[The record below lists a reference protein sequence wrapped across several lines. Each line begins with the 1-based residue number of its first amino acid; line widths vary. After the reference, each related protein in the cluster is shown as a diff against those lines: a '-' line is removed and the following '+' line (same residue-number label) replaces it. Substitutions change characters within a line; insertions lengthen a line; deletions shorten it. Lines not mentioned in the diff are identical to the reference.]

1 MSPIRNFPPRLA
13 SAILLSLL
21 SATSP
26 FVLAGP
32 LITEFMADNDT
43 VLDDEDGEFSDW
55 VEIHNPDATPVNL
68 TGWCLTDNAAN
79 LSKWSFP
86 GVTLLPG
93 DFLVVF
99 ASGKDRRIPGS
110 ELHTN
115 FQLSSGGEYL
125 ALVEPDGTTVAHQYA
140 PEFPNQDP
148 DRTYGLAFDGTPLVA
163 EGATAQIL
171 VPSDGTLGTT
181 WTQSGFNP
189 SGWVSGDT
197 GVGFGLQIP
206 GLTVR
211 DVHSNGTLSSLSSAD
226 AALAG
231 SNVASET
238 IKVELVCNFLDSGS
252 DGHFGNNL
260 VFPGGGGDDYVV
272 EVTGTII
279 IPTAG
284 VWTFGLNSD
293 DGGRIRIDG
302 VNVMVDSTLHGA
314 EDHFGSR
321 NLSAGAHTIE
331 AMFWERGGGAEM
343 ELFAAKGSFTT
354 FNAGFQL
361 VGDTA
366 NGGLPVFTTPDG
378 SIGGGLIATDLE
390 PQMKNVN
397 ASLYL
402 RIPFSVSDVNGLD
415 SLSLSMRYNDGF
427 VAYLNGTRVASGNAI
442 AGTPTWNA
450 GATAVRTGA
459 DAFVAEVFNLTA
471 HTNLLAS
478 GPDNVLA
485 IHGLNVTAADDSFLV
500 LPTLLGGGLQEG
512 DPFYFDDPTPGSINS
527 EPSSQ
532 GKVADTK
539 FDRDR
544 GFYDAPFLVAI
555 TTETPGA
562 SIRYTTNGSTPTS
575 TNGSLYIDPIP
586 ISRTTTLRAA
596 AFKTGLDPTNI
607 DTQTYLFVNDI
618 ITQTSSAPT
627 GWPSGSV
634 NGQVYRY
641 GMNTGVVNNSNPAI
655 GGVQQT
661 KDALLSIPTLSIVLD
676 QANLT
681 SSGTGIYSNPNSS
694 GYAWEREASL
704 ELIHPPGWVDPD
716 GNLEGFQTG
725 CGLRIR
731 GGFSRRTQNPKH
743 SFRLFFRNE
752 YGNGRLN
759 YKLFG
764 DEGADEFDKIDLRGP
779 QNYSW
784 AMGETSRNSFI
795 RDTWS
800 RDLQGEM
807 GHPYKRSRWHHL
819 YLNGIYWGMCET
831 DERAE
836 ANYGEIYFGGDQL
849 DYDVVK
855 SFGGVTDGNRSS
867 YQRLWEKWQSGFSSN
882 AAYFN
887 IQGRNSNG
895 SPNPAIE
902 KLVDLE
908 NLIDYMI
915 ITYYTGD
922 RDGPGSRY
930 TQPRPNNYFGVYNRL
945 APDGYKFFEHDSE
958 HSLGTGENNMVSPF
972 TRSSSLNDFNPHT
985 LHERLAGQNL
995 EYRMAFADRVAKYCY
1010 NGGLLTDA
1018 AGIAR
1023 VNRRADFIDQAI
1035 FAHSARW
1042 GDTSRSH
1049 ASWLN
1054 AVQGVRNFITGR
1066 VPTMIGQ
1073 LRSVDWYPSMDP
1085 PGYSQHGGSIAS
1097 NQQLLIEGGPGVIYF
1112 TINGEDPRQL
1122 GGAITPGA
1130 QVFQGNTTTENLV
1143 STGSTWKYLDNGS
1156 NQGTA
1161 WRNPEFNDNSWES
1174 GAAELGYG
1182 DGGEAT
1188 TLSFG
1193 PSSTTKYA
1201 TTYFRHTFN
1210 ATNVDDYTK
1219 LTLGLRRDDGAVVY
1233 LNGNEVARSNMP
1245 GGTVTYLTTS
1255 LDFVSGADE
1264 TSYFAIDFPPVDLLN
1279 GQNTLAV
1286 EIHQYSG
1293 TSSDIS
1299 FDLQLDGVK
1308 TTTANPLFFTTTGA
1322 NVVQARV
1329 RNGTQ
1334 WSALTEATFV
1344 VDTDPAAASTLALT
1358 EIHYRPAAPNIAE
1371 MIAGFNES
1379 SEFEF
1384 VELLNFGPRHIDL
1397 GGLMVTTGI
1406 GFAFDESLLGRT
1418 MASGERILL
1427 VNNLAAF
1434 EMRYG
1439 VGLPVAGEFTGSLN
1453 NDGERIVITDSNG
1466 AIVLDLTYN
1475 DADPWPAS
1483 ADGDGYSLVL
1493 IDPES
1498 QPDLNNPSSW
1508 RTSSGADG
1516 NPGTSDA
1523 LSYPSWKIDNGIA
1536 KDAGDPDH
1544 DDLTH
1549 FMEYALGSDPFQHS
1563 PQSAPAAGIRPLDVD
1578 GVIDDYLTIEIQRR
1592 AGADDVITTP
1602 QFSAD
1607 LLTWLGGSGN
1617 LVPVSVINN
1626 NDGTESLTFR
1636 TANPV
1641 SAEAHLFVRGQ
1652 FLLVP

>member
-1 MSPIRNFPPRLA
+1 MSPFPLFPLRKA
-13 SAILLSLL
+13 STILLSLL
-21 SATSP
+21 SAAAP
-26 FVLAGP
+26 VVLSGP

-43 VLDDEDGEFSDW
+43 TLDDEDGEFSDW
-55 VEIHNPDATPVNL
+55 IEVHNPDATPVDL

-79 LSKWSFP
+79 LGKWPFP
-86 GVTLLPG
+86 AVTLQPG
-93 DFLVVF
+93 GFLVVF
-99 ASGKDRRIPGS
+99 ASGKDRRVPGS

-140 PEFPNQDP
+140 PEFPGQDP
-148 DRTYGLAFDGTPLVA
+148 DRTYGLAFDGAPLVN
-163 EGATAQIL
+163 EGAASQFL
-171 VPSDGTLGTT
+171 VPSNGTLGTT
-181 WTQSGFNP
+181 WTQSDFTPIAWGR
-189 SGWVSGDT
+189 GDT

-226 AALAG
+226 SALAG
-231 SNVASET
+231 NNVASET
-238 IKVELVCNFLDSGS
+238 ITVEPVCNFLDSGA
-252 DGHFGNNL
+252 DGRFGNNL
-260 VFPGGGGDDYVV
+260 AFPGGGGDDYVV

-284 VWTFGLNSD
+284 VWTFGLNTD

-302 VNVMVDSTLHGA
+302 VDVMVDPTLHA
-314 EDHFGSR
+314 AADHFGSR

-343 ELFAAKGSFTT
+343 ELFAAMGSFTS

-402 RIPFSVSDVNGLD
+402 RVPFSVSNVNGLD

-450 GATAVRTGA
+450 GATAVRAGV
-459 DAFVAEVFNLTA
+459 DAFVPEVFNLTA
-471 HTNLLAS
+471 HTSLLTE
-478 GPDNVLA
+478 GPANVLA
-485 IHGLNVTAADDSFLV
+485 IHGLNITAADNSFLL
-500 LPTLLGGGLQEG
+500 LPTLLGGGLQQG
-512 DPFYFDDPTPGSINS
+512 DPFYFDEPTPDGINS

-532 GKVADTK
+532 GKVADTR
-539 FDRDR
+539 FDPDR
-544 GFYDAPFLVAI
+544 GFYDAPFLVAV
-555 TTETPGA
+555 TSATPGA

-575 TNGSLYIDPIP
+575 TSGTLYTGPIP
-586 ISRTTTLRAA
+586 ISRTTTLRAV
-596 AFKTGLDPTNI
+596 AFKTGLDPTNV

-618 ITQTSSAPT
+618 ITQTSSAPP
-627 GWPSGSV
+627 GWPSSSV

-641 GMNTGVVNNSNPAI
+641 GMNSGVVNNANPAI

-681 SSGTGIYSNPNSS
+681 SSRTGIYSNPNSS

-704 ELIHPPGWVDPD
+704 ELIHPPGWIDPD
-716 GNLEGFQTG
+716 GNLKGFQTG

-743 SFRLFFRNE
+743 SFRLFFRRE

-784 AMGETSRNSFI
+784 AMGGTSQNSFV

-807 GHPYKRSRWHHL
+807 GHPYKRSRWYHL

-867 YQRLWEKWQSGFSSN
+867 YQRLWQKWQSGFSSN

-995 EYRMAFADRVAKYCY
+995 EYRMLFADHVAKYCY

-1018 AGIAR
+1018 VGIAR

-1042 GDTSRSH
+1042 GSTSRSH
-1049 ASWLN
+1049 ASWMN
-1054 AVQGVRNFITGR
+1054 AVQSVRNFITGR

-1073 LRSVDWYPSMDP
+1073 LRSVGWYPDLDS

-1097 NQQLLIEGGPGVIYF
+1097 NQQLLMEGGPGVIYY

-1161 WRNPEFNDNSWES
+1161 WRNPGFNDNSWES

-1182 DGGEAT
+1182 DDDEAT

-1193 PSSTTKYA
+1193 PSSNAKYA
-1201 TTYFRHTFN
+1201 TTYFRHSFN

-1245 GGTVTYLTTS
+1245 GGTITYLTTS
-1255 LDFVSGADE
+1255 STFVSGADE
-1264 TSYFAIDFPPVDLLN
+1264 RAYFPIDIPPVDLLN

-1299 FDLQLDGVK
+1299 FDLQLDGLK
-1308 TTTANPLFFTTTGA
+1308 TTTANPLFLTTAGT
-1322 NVVQARV
+1322 NIVQSRV

-1344 VDTDPAAASTLALT
+1344 VDTDPAAATLALT
-1358 EIHYRPAAPNIAE
+1358 EIHYRPAPPSAAE
-1371 MIAGFNES
+1371 MIAGFNGS
-1379 SEFEF
+1379 SDFEF

-1397 GGLMVTTGI
+1397 GGLAFTSGI
-1406 GFAFDESLLGRT
+1406 GFTFDESLLGRT
-1418 MASGERILL
+1418 MASGQRIVL

-1439 VGLPVAGEFTGSLN
+1439 IGHPVAGEFSSDLN
-1453 NDGERIVITDSNG
+1453 NDGERLIITDSNG
-1466 AIVLDLTYN
+1466 AVVLDLTYN
-1475 DADPWPAS
+1475 DADPWPIS

-1493 IDPES
+1493 INPES
-1498 QPDLNNPSSW
+1498 QPDLNDPASW
-1508 RTSSGADG
+1508 RTSASGHG
-1516 NPGTSDA
+1516 NPGGTFA
-1523 LSYPSWKIDNGIA
+1523 FSYPIWKKDNGITE
-1536 KDAGDPDH
+1536 DAGDPDH

-1549 FMEYALGSDPFQHS
+1549 FMEYALGSDPFQYS
-1563 PQSAPAAGIRPLDVD
+1563 PQFAPVAEIRPLDVA
-1578 GVIDDYLTIEIQRR
+1578 GVVDDYLTINIRR
-1592 AGADDVITTP
+1592 RLGADDVITTP
-1602 QFSAD
+1602 QFSTD
-1607 LLTWLGGSGN
+1607 LLTWLGGADN

-1626 NDGTESLTFR
+1626 NDRTETLTFR

-1641 SAEAHLFVRGQ
+1641 SAGAHLFVRGQ

>member
-1 MSPIRNFPPRLA
+1 MSPTRLF
-13 SAILLSLL
+13 SLLKSPTILLPLL
-21 SATSP
+21 SAVAP
-26 FVLAGP
+26 AVLAGP

-43 VLDDEDGEFSDW
+43 TLDDEDGEFSDW
-55 VEIHNPDATPVNL
+55 IEVHNPDGASIDL

-79 LSKWSFP
+79 LRKWPFP
-86 GVTLLPG
+86 PVILQPG
-93 DFLVVF
+93 GFLVVF

-115 FQLSSGGEYL
+115 FQLSSEGEYL

-148 DRTYGLAFDGTPLVA
+148 DRSYGLAFEGTPLVD
-163 EGATAQIL
+163 EGAVSQFL

-181 WTQSGFNP
+181 WTQADFTPRGWSSGT
-189 SGWVSGDT
+189 T

-211 DVHSNGTLSSLSSAD
+211 DVHSNGTLSSLSNAD
-226 AALAG
+226 SALAG
-231 SNVASET
+231 NNVASET
-238 IKVELVCNFLDSGS
+238 IKVEPVCNFLDSGG

-260 VFPGGGGDDYVV
+260 AFPGGGGDDYVV

-302 VNVMVDSTLHGA
+302 ADVMVDPTLHGA
-314 EDHFGSR
+314 ADHFGSR

-378 SIGGGLIATDLE
+378 AAGGGLIATDLQ
-390 PQMKNVN
+390 PQMKNVSS
-397 ASLYL
+397 SLYL
-402 RIPFSVSDVNGLD
+402 RIPFSVSDPNGLT

-442 AGTPTWNA
+442 ADTPTWNA

-459 DAFVAEVFNLTA
+459 DTFVAEAFNLTA
-471 HTNLLAS
+471 YTNLLAS

-485 IHGLNVTAADDSFLV
+485 IHGMNIASADDSFLL
-500 LPTLLGGGLQEG
+500 LPTLLGGGLQQG
-512 DPFYFDDPTPGSINS
+512 DPFYFDDPTPDGINS

-532 GKVADTK
+532 GKVEDTK
-539 FDRDR
+539 FDPDR
-544 GFYDAPFLVAI
+544 GFYDAPVLVEIASA
-555 TTETPGA
+555 TPDA
-562 SIRYTTNGSTPTS
+562 TIRYTTDGSTPTS
-575 TNGSLYIDPIP
+575 TNGSVYINPIP
-586 ISRTTTLRAA
+586 ISKTTTLRAV
-596 AFKTGLDPTNI
+596 AFKAGLDPTNV
-607 DTQTYLFVNDI
+607 DTQTYLFVSDI
-618 ITQTSSAPT
+618 ITQTSSAPP
-627 GWPSGSV
+627 GWPGRSV
-634 NGQVYRY
+634 NGQVYQY
-641 GMNTGVVNNSNPAI
+641 GMNSGVVNNSNPAI

-661 KDALLSIPTLSIVLD
+661 KNGLLSIPTLSIVLD

-681 SSGTGIYSNPNSS
+681 SAGTGIYSNPNSS

-716 GNLEGFQTG
+716 GNPEGFQTG

-743 SFRLFFRNE
+743 SFRLFFRRE
-752 YGNGRLN
+752 YGAGRLN

-784 AMGETSRNSFI
+784 AMGGTSQNSFI

-807 GHPYKRSRWHHL
+807 GHPYKRSRWYHL

-867 YQRLWEKWQSGFSSN
+867 YQRLWQKWQSGFSSN

-887 IQGRNSNG
+887 IQGRNSDG
-895 SPNPAIE
+895 TPNPAIE

-945 APDGYKFFEHDSE
+945 NPDGYKFFEHDSE
-958 HSLGTGENNMVSPF
+958 HSLGTGETNMVSPF

-995 EYRMAFADRVAKYCY
+995 EYRMAFADRVARYCY
-1010 NGGLLTDA
+1010 NDGLLTDA

-1023 VNRRADFIDQAI
+1023 VNRRADYIDQAI

-1042 GDTSRSH
+1042 GSTSRSH

-1054 AVQGVRNFITGR
+1054 AVQGVRDFITGR

-1073 LRSVDWYPSMDP
+1073 LRSVNWYPDLDP

-1097 NQQLLIEGGPGVIYF
+1097 TQQLLLEGGPGIIYY
-1112 TINGEDPRQL
+1112 TVNGEDPRQL
-1122 GGAITPGA
+1122 GGAIAPGA
-1130 QVFQGNTTTENLV
+1130 EVFQGNTMTENLV
-1143 STGSTWKYLDNGS
+1143 STGSIWKYLDNGS
-1156 NQGTA
+1156 DQGTA

-1193 PSSTTKYA
+1193 PSSSSKYA
-1201 TTYFRHTFN
+1201 TTYFRRSFN

-1219 LTLGLRRDDGAVVY
+1219 LVLGLRRDDGAVVY

-1245 GGTVTYLTTS
+1245 GGTITYLTTS
-1255 LDFVSGADE
+1255 SNFVSGNDE
-1264 TSYFAIDFPPVDLLN
+1264 TRYFAIDFPPVDLVN

-1286 EIHQYSG
+1286 EIHQYTG

-1299 FDLQLDGVK
+1299 FDLQLDAVK
-1308 TTTANPLFFTTTGA
+1308 TTTANPLFLTSVGA
-1322 NVVQARV
+1322 NLVRSRV
-1329 RNGTQ
+1329 KNGTE
-1334 WSALTEATFV
+1334 WSALTEASFA
-1344 VDTDPAAASTLALT
+1344 VDTDPAGAATLAIT
-1358 EIHYRPAAPNIAE
+1358 EIHYRPAPPSAAE
-1371 MIAGFNES
+1371 MVAGFNES
-1379 SEFEF
+1379 SDFEF
-1384 VELLNFGPRHIDL
+1384 IELLNIGPRHVDL
-1397 GGLMVTTGI
+1397 SGLAFTSGI
-1406 GFAFDESLLGRT
+1406 GFSFEESLLGRT
-1418 MASGERILL
+1418 LAPGARL
-1427 VNNLAAF
+1427 VLANNPAAF

-1439 VGLPVAGEFTGSLN
+1439 IRATFAGEFSGDLN
-1453 NDGERIVITDSNG
+1453 NDGERLIITDSNG

-1475 DADPWPAS
+1475 DGDPWPAS

-1493 IDPES
+1493 INPVS
-1498 QPDLNNPSSW
+1498 QPDPNDPANW
-1508 RTSSGADG
+1508 RTSASTDG
-1516 NPGTSDA
+1516 NPGTSDMF
-1523 LSYPSWKIDNGIA
+1523 SYSIWKIGNGITE
-1536 KDAGDPDH
+1536 DAADPDH
-1544 DDLTH
+1544 DGLTN
-1549 FMEYALGSDPFQHS
+1549 FMEYALGSNPLQHS
-1563 PQSAPAAGIRPLDVD
+1563 PQFAPVARIRPLKIGGIVD
-1578 GVIDDYLTIEIQRR
+1578 NYLTIEIHRR
-1592 AGADDVITTP
+1592 LGADDVISRP
-1602 QFSAD
+1602 QFSTD
-1607 LLTWLGGSGN
+1607 LLTWLGGGGT
-1617 LVPVSVINN
+1617 LVPVSVVNN

-1641 SAEAHLFVRGQ
+1641 SAETVLFVRGQ
-1652 FLLVP
+1652 FLVVP